1 MTPSERT
8 RAIRDEF
15 AHLVIAEE
23 KNPYRDCI
31 QGLANEPICV
41 LALLKEAAELLA
53 ADRQERTL
61 SLVTLDEIV
70 LRLVENRPRVAI
82 IAGSMDHPAH
92 LLDRE
97 HALRAAVR
105 IWENGGVPFLFG
117 IPVIC
122 DGTAQN
128 NIGQSYSLAS
138 RNQTAAM
145 VNVNFEGHSYHAA
158 WVISG
163 CDKTP
168 SGILSGLAAA
178 DVARK
183 AEGRGAAPV
192 WALMAPSHV
201 LRGGSIPREA
211 SSRLAALADKAIREG
226 HAELGRDIKENMRYI
241 LQCSSDE
248 AFFGHLRRAVAFGL
262 TTEAEA
268 RDLSNRLACATCH
281 EKGGVCAFNGTG
293 NSSRT
298 LVCALGFTPRELEL
312 LTDAPAQE
320 VIDGAMDGFFRC
332 FNKPE
337 YRVTEV
343 LGRNFANA
351 VRIHNTT
358 GSSTNI
364 LLHLPAVMRH
374 AGYDATI
381 FDYERIQKETP
392 VPELFAHSLTEGRD
406 TWELALQFHKGAHRG
421 MESLFKA
428 LGALQVPMDLD
439 APTMAGMTWGQRMAD
454 MEAPVSEDLGEK
466 AIIRETPVRDMSG
479 TLVLRGNFMSSA
491 VVKVAGLTDDQRARF
506 NKKYFVVRFYE
517 NEHLC
522 NADIANP
529 DLPALLDA
537 MPVMTDAFVRRLAD
551 ANGTP
556 SPGGAL
562 ESGLFFALVIAGQ
575 GPKAYG
581 MPEMFAPSQNM
592 RHHAT
597 LERSAILITD
607 GRYSGVTK
615 GPCIGHVSPEAF
627 DGGGIGALQDGDILC
642 LDLDTGRLDLM
653 DGEAFIKGEAVR
665 EDREIAALREDMVTA
680 RRQRMETRQLEI
692 AATSLMER
700 TSTAEKGVVPEA
712 VDRRATRRLPGQ
724 G

>member
-1 MTPSERT
+1 MSNTDRLSDIRSEFSNLC
-8 RAIRDEF
+8 IKGD
-15 AHLVIAEE
+15 V
-23 KNPYRDCI
+23 NPYRDCI

-41 LALLKEAAELLA
+41 LALLNDAQAFLAEEGTG
-53 ADRQERTL
+53 RSL
-61 SLVTLDEIV
+61 SRVTLEEIV
-70 LRLVENRPRVAI
+70 ARLVENRPRVAI

-97 HALRAAVR
+97 HSLRAAVR

-145 VNVNFEGHSYHAA
+145 VNINFEGHSYHAA

-168 SGILSGLAAA
+168 SGILSGLASA
-178 DVARK
+178 DEARK
-183 AEGRGAAPV
+183 VRGEAPV

-201 LRGGSIPREA
+201 LRGGTIP
-211 SSRLAALADKAIREG
+211 SRAERTLNKLADDADAAGHEELAADIRE
-226 HAELGRDIKENMRYI
+226 NMKYI

-248 AFFGHLRRAVAFGL
+248 AFFGLLRRAVAL
-262 TTEAEA
+262 DLISAEDA
-268 RDLSNRLACATCH
+268 RTLSNQLACATCH
-281 EKGGVCAFNGTG
+281 KKGGVCAFNGTG

-320 VIDGAMDGFFRC
+320 VIDRAMDGFFRC

-337 YRVTEV
+337 FRVTDV

-364 LLHLPAVMRH
+364 LLHLPGIMRH
-374 AGYDATI
+374 AGYDVSI

-406 TWELALQFHKGAHRG
+406 TWELALQFHDGVHRG

-428 LGALQVPMDLD
+428 LTSLDVKMDLN
-439 APTMAGMTWGQRMAD
+439 APTMEGRSWADRMAD
-454 MEAPVSEDLGEK
+454 MKAPLNKNIGEM
-466 AIIRETPVRDMSG
+466 AIIRDAPVREISG
-479 TLVLRGNFMSSA
+479 TMVLRGNVMSSA
-491 VVKVAGLTDDQRARF
+491 VVKVAGLSEEQRERF
-506 NKKYFVVRFYE
+506 HGKYYVVRFYE
-517 NEHLC
+517 NEHIC

-529 DLPALLDA
+529 ELPGILAD
-537 MPVMTDAFVRRLAD
+537 MPEVTAELKETLSKTNGEAELYYAFVI
-551 ANGTP
+551 
-556 SPGGAL
+556 S
-562 ESGLFFALVIAGQ
+562 GQ
-575 GPKAYG
+575 GPRAYG
-581 MPEMFAPSQNM
+581 MPEMFSPSQNI

-597 LERSAILITD
+597 LERQAILITD

-615 GPCIGHVSPEAF
+615 GPCVGHVTPEAF
-627 DGGGIGALQDGDILC
+627 DGGAIGALMDGDILRF
-642 LDLDTGRLDLM
+642 DLESGRLDLM
-653 DGEAFIKGEAVR
+653 DKEALMQGR
-665 EDREIAALREDMVTA
+665 EEILAEDISKLRSGLVAERQERMEA
-680 RRQRMETRQLEI
+680 RRLEVAASSVMEHY
-692 AATSLMER
+692 AG
-700 TSTAEKGVVPEA
+700 AEHGVVPDV
-712 VDRRATRRLPGQ
+712 VDQRATKPLPLNNG
-724 G
+724 